1 MFVDRMIR
9 PTDSELEILHVLW
22 KHGTRTVRQVNDELG
37 QQRDIG
43 YTTTLKLMQ
52 IMHEKGLLTRS
63 EEAKSHV
70 YTAALGEQEAQQ
82 SMIDRFLETTFRG
95 SASQLVMQVL
105 GRHKTSADEL
115 DEIKKLLNNRFGGP
129 IDNESH

>member
-1 MFVDRMIR
+1 MTR

-22 KHGTRTVRQVNDELG
+22 KHGPRTVRQVNDELS
-37 QQRDIG
+37 QQREIG

-63 EEAKSHV
+63 EDAKSHV
-70 YTAALGEQEAQQ
+70 YTAALGEQEARQT
-82 SMIDRFLETTFRG
+82 MIDRFLETTFRG

-105 GRHKTSADEL
+105 GRHKASADEL
-115 DEIKKLLNNRFGGP
+115 DEIKKLLNNLE
-129 IDNESH
+129 NEAD

>member
-1 MFVDRMIR
+1 MIMR

-22 KHGTRTVRQVNDELG
+22 KQGPRTVRQVNDELG
-37 QQRDIG
+37 QQREIG

-70 YTAALGEQEAQQ
+70 YTAALGEQEVQQ
-82 SMIDRFLETTFRG
+82 TLIDRFLETTFRG

-105 GRHKTSADEL
+105 GRHKTSSDEL
-115 DEIKKLLNNRFGGP
+115 DEIKKLLNNL
-129 IDNESH
+129 DNESD

>member
-1 MFVDRMIR
+1 MR

-22 KHGTRTVRQVNDELG
+22 KQGPRTVRQVNDELS
-37 QQRDIG
+37 QQREIG

-70 YTAALGEQEAQQ
+70 YTAALGEQEARQT
-82 SMIDRFLETTFRG
+82 MIDRFLETTFRG

-105 GRHKTSADEL
+105 GRHRASADEL
-115 DEIKKLLNNRFGGP
+115 DEIKKLLNNLEH
-129 IDNESH
+129 DAD

>member
-1 MFVDRMIR
+1 MR

-22 KHGTRTVRQVNDELG
+22 QHGPRTVRQVNDQLS
-37 QQRDIG
+37 QQREIG

-52 IMHEKGLLTRS
+52 IMYEKGLLTRS

-70 YTAALGEQEAQQ
+70 YTAALSEQEAQQ
-82 SMIDRFLETTFRG
+82 SLLDRFLETAFKG

-115 DEIKKLLNNRFGGP
+115 DEIKRLLNSRADGSQ
-129 IDNESH
+129 DHESK

>member
-1 MFVDRMIR
+1 MR

-22 KHGTRTVRQVNDELG
+22 QQGPRTVRQVNDELG
-37 QQRDIG
+37 QQREIG

-70 YTAALGEQEAQQ
+70 YTAALGEQEVQQ
-82 SMIDRFLETTFRG
+82 TMIDRFLETTFRG

-105 GRHKTSADEL
+105 GRHRASSDEL
-115 DEIKKLLNNRFGGP
+115 DEIKKLLNNL
-129 IDNESH
+129 DNEAD

>member
-1 MFVDRMIR
+1 MR

-22 KHGTRTVRQVNDELG
+22 KHGPRTVRQVNDELG

-52 IMHEKGLLTRS
+52 IMHEKGLLTRT
-63 EEAKSHV
+63 ENAKSHV
-70 YTAALGEQEAQQ
+70 YTAALGQQEVQHT
-82 SMIDRFLETTFRG
+82 MIDRFLETTFRG

-105 GRHKTSADEL
+105 GRHKASADEL
-115 DEIKKLLNNRFGGP
+115 EEIKRLLNNL
-129 IDNESH
+129 DHESH

>member
-1 MFVDRMIR
+1 MTR

-22 KHGTRTVRQVNDELG
+22 KNGPRTVRQVNDELG
-37 QQRDIG
+37 QQREIG

-52 IMHEKGLLTRS
+52 IMHEKGLLTRV
-63 EEAKSHV
+63 EDAKSHV
-70 YTAALGEQEAQQ
+70 YTAALGEKEARETL
-82 SMIDRFLETTFRG
+82 IDRFLETAFRG

-115 DEIKKLLNNRFGGP
+115 DEIKKLLNKV
-129 IDNESH
+129 DNESH

>member
-1 MFVDRMIR
+1 MR

-22 KHGTRTVRQVNDELG
+22 KHGPRTVRQVNDELS

-52 IMHEKGLLTRS
+52 IMHEKGLLTRA
-63 EEAKSHV
+63 EDAKSHV
-70 YTAALGEQEAQQ
+70 YTAALDEQEARQT
-82 SMIDRFLETTFRG
+82 MIDRFLETTFRG

-105 GRHKTSADEL
+105 GRHKASADEL
-115 DEIKKLLNNRFGGP
+115 DEIKKLLNNLE
-129 IDNESH
+129 NEAD

>member
-1 MFVDRMIR
+1 MR

-22 KHGTRTVRQVNDELG
+22 KHGPRTVRQVNDELS
-37 QQRDIG
+37 QQREIG

-52 IMHEKGLLTRS
+52 IMYEKGLLTRS

-70 YTAALGEQEAQQ
+70 YTAALSEQEAQQ
-82 SMIDRFLETTFRG
+82 SLLDRFLETAFKG

-115 DEIKKLLNNRFGGP
+115 DEIKRLLNNRVGGQK
-129 IDNESH
+129 DDESNELAQ

>member
-1 MFVDRMIR
+1 MR

-22 KHGTRTVRQVNDELG
+22 KNGPRTVRQVNDELG
-37 QQRDIG
+37 QQREIG

-70 YTAALGEQEAQQ
+70 YTAALGEQEAQE

-105 GRHKTSADEL
+105 GRHKASSDEL
-115 DEIKKLLNNRFGGP
+115 DEIKKLLNNLE
-129 IDNESH
+129 NESD

>member
-1 MFVDRMIR
+1 MR

-22 KHGTRTVRQVNDELG
+22 KHGPRTVRQVNDELG
-37 QQRDIG
+37 QHRDIG

-63 EEAKSHV
+63 EEARSHV
-70 YTAALGEQEAQQ
+70 YTAALGEQEAQET
-82 SMIDRFLETTFRG
+82 MIDRFLETTFRG

-105 GRHKTSADEL
+105 GRQKASAGEI
-115 DEIKKLLNNRFGGP
+115 DEIKKLLNNL
-129 IDNESH
+129 DNESH

>member
-1 MFVDRMIR
+1 MIR

-22 KHGTRTVRQVNDELG
+22 KHGPRTVRQVNDELG
-37 QQRDIG
+37 QQREIG

-63 EEAKSHV
+63 EDAKSHV
-70 YTAALGEQEAQQ
+70 YTAALGEQEARQT
-82 SMIDRFLETTFRG
+82 MIDRFLETTFRG

-105 GRHKTSADEL
+105 GRHKASADEL
-115 DEIKKLLNNRFGGP
+115 DEIKKLLNNLE
-129 IDNESH
+129 NEAD

>member
-1 MFVDRMIR
+1 MR

-22 KHGTRTVRQVNDELG
+22 KQGPRTVRQVNDELS
-37 QQRDIG
+37 QQREIG

-70 YTAALGEQEAQQ
+70 YTAALGEQEAQET
-82 SMIDRFLETTFRG
+82 MIDRFLETTFRG

-105 GRHKTSADEL
+105 GRHKASADEL
-115 DEIKKLLNNRFGGP
+115 DEIKKLLNNLE
-129 IDNESH
+129 NESD

>member
-1 MFVDRMIR
+1 M
-9 PTDSELEILHVLW
+9 LW
-22 KHGTRTVRQVNDELG
+22 QHGPRTVRQVNDQLS
-37 QQRDIG
+37 QQREIG

-52 IMHEKGLLTRS
+52 IMYEKGLLTRS

-70 YTAALGEQEAQQ
+70 YTAALSEQEAQQ
-82 SMIDRFLETTFRG
+82 SLLDRFLETAFKG

-115 DEIKKLLNNRFGGP
+115 NEIKRLLNSRADGSQ
-129 IDNESH
+129 DHESK

>member
-1 MFVDRMIR
+1 MR

-22 KHGTRTVRQVNDELG
+22 QHGPRTVRQVNDQLS
-37 QQRDIG
+37 QQREIG

-52 IMHEKGLLTRS
+52 IMYEKGLLTRS

-70 YTAALGEQEAQQ
+70 YTAALSEQEAQQ
-82 SMIDRFLETTFRG
+82 SLLDRFLETAFKG

-115 DEIKKLLNNRFGGP
+115 DEIKRLLKSRADGAQ
-129 IDNESH
+129 DHESK